1 MIRRTTQM
9 ATVVLSNHKFPED
22 GQVSIPLPIPPEEY
36 DHYMEQLDEL
46 CIGHAT
52 WRDCMVDRID
62 SDYPALERLQGE
74 LVNLDE
80 LDYLF
85 QRLDS
90 FDEHEK
96 AAFQS
101 VMYDRDFIDMT
112 DLINLTF
119 CCDTPIVITEFSALD
134 ALGKKQY
141 SISQGGRGTARDAE
155 KQDGRAIMERL
166 IHSGEGKV
174 TPYGV
179 LYENGMKL
187 EQCYHEGGVFPK
199 YRYRERVMEV
209 EISDCAEPEDTLAV
223 SSLQLPLSQKQIEH
237 IVERTGIQNAD
248 DIRLWFVDSILPEG
262 IEAALSFEDESLE
275 ELNKLCEVLAKTD
288 ANDLKKL
295 TAVVENIRPDR
306 AFQLRQLAENIDLF
320 DFVPNVKTAEEYGRY
335 MIRESGHFEFDENL
349 EGYYNYAKYGED
361 RVNAE
366 SGEFNIFGYVSYHG
380 TMSLDELMAPDPAE
394 AFDMEM
400 GGML

>member
-119 CCDTPIVITEFSALD
+119 
-134 ALGKKQY
+134 
-141 SISQGGRGTARDAE
+141 
-155 KQDGRAIMERL
+155 
-166 IHSGEGKV
+166 
-174 TPYGV
+174 
-179 LYENGMKL
+179 
-187 EQCYHEGGVFPK
+187 
-199 YRYRERVMEV
+199 
-209 EISDCAEPEDTLAV
+209 
-223 SSLQLPLSQKQIEH
+223 
-237 IVERTGIQNAD
+237 
-248 DIRLWFVDSILPEG
+248 
-262 IEAALSFEDESLE
+262 
-275 ELNKLCEVLAKTD
+275 
-288 ANDLKKL
+288 
-295 TAVVENIRPDR
+295 
-306 AFQLRQLAENIDLF
+306 
-320 DFVPNVKTAEEYGRY
+320 
-335 MIRESGHFEFDENL
+335 
-349 EGYYNYAKYGED
+349 
-361 RVNAE
+361 
-366 SGEFNIFGYVSYHG
+366 
-380 TMSLDELMAPDPAE
+380 
-394 AFDMEM
+394 
-400 GGML
+400 

>member
-1 MIRRTTQM
+1 M

-36 DHYMEQLDEL
+36 EHCMEMLEVL

-52 WRDCMVDRID
+52 RRDCMVDSIE
-62 SDYPALERLQGE
+62 SDYPALERLEGE
-74 LVNLDE
+74 MINLDE

-101 VMYDRDFIDMT
+101 VMHDRDYVDMT

-119 CCDTPIVITEFSALD
+119 CCDAPLVITEFSSLD
-134 ALGKKQY
+134 ALGKQQY
-141 SISQGGRGTARDAE
+141 IMSQGGCAPVKDVE
-155 KQDGRAIMERL
+155 KQNGRAIMERL
-166 IHSGEGKV
+166 IHGGEGKV

-179 LYENGMKL
+179 LYENGM
-187 EQCYHEGGVFPK
+187 EIVPYYHEGGVFPK

-237 IVERTGIQNAD
+237 IVERTGIQDAEN
-248 DIRLWFVDSILPEG
+248 IRLWFVDSILPDE
-262 IEAALSFEDESLE
+262 IEAALSFENESLE
-275 ELNKLCEVLAKTD
+275 ELNKLCTVLAKMD
-288 ANDLKKL
+288 GNDLKKL
-295 TAVVENIRPDR
+295 SAVVESTRPDR
-306 AFQLRQLAENIDLF
+306 AFELRQLAENLDLF
-320 DFVPNVKTAEEYGRY
+320 DYIPNIKNAEEYGKY
-335 MIRESGHFEFDENL
+335 MIRDSGHFEYDENL
-349 EGYYNYAKYGED
+349 KDYYNYAAYGEE
-361 RVNAE
+361 RINQE
-366 SGEFNIFGYVSYHG
+366 EGEFNIFGYVSYHG
-380 TMSLDELMAPDPAE
+380 TMSLDELMMEDPAE
-394 AFDMEM
+394 EHEMEM

>member
-1 MIRRTTQM
+1 M
-9 ATVVLSNHKFPED
+9 ATVVLSNHKFPEY

-36 DHYMEQLDEL
+36 EHCMEMLEVL

-52 WRDCMVDRID
+52 RRDCMVDSIE
-62 SDYPALERLQGE
+62 SDYPALERLEGE
-74 LVNLDE
+74 MINLDE

-101 VMYDRDFIDMT
+101 VMHDRDYVDMT

-119 CCDTPIVITEFSALD
+119 CCDMPIVITEFSALD
-134 ALGKKQY
+134 ALGKQHY
-141 SISQGGRGTARDAE
+141 IMSQGGCAPAKDVE
-155 KQDGRAIMERL
+155 KQNGRAIMERL
-166 IHSGEGKV
+166 IHGGEGKV

-179 LYENGMKL
+179 LYENGM
-187 EQCYHEGGVFPK
+187 EIVPYYHEGGVFPK

-237 IVERTGIQNAD
+237 IVERTGIQDAEN
-248 DIRLWFVDSILPEG
+248 IRLWFVDSILPDE
-262 IEAALSFEDESLE
+262 IEAALSFENESLE
-275 ELNKLCEVLAKTD
+275 ELNKLCTVLAKMD
-288 ANDLKKL
+288 GNDLKKL
-295 TAVVENIRPDR
+295 SAVVESTRPDR
-306 AFQLRQLAENIDLF
+306 AFELRQLAENLDLF
-320 DFVPNVKTAEEYGRY
+320 DYIPNIKNAEEYGKY
-335 MIRESGHFEFDENL
+335 MIRDSGHFEYDENL
-349 EGYYNYAKYGED
+349 KDYYNYAAYGEE
-361 RVNAE
+361 RINQE
-366 SGEFNIFGYVSYHG
+366 EGEFNIFGYVSYHG
-380 TMSLDELMAPDPAE
+380 TMSLDELMMEDPAE
-394 AFDMEM
+394 EHEMEM

>member
-1 MIRRTTQM
+1 M
-9 ATVVLSNHKFPED
+9 ASVVLSNHKFPED

-52 WRDCMVDRID
+52 WRDCMVDSID

-119 CCDTPIVITEFSALD
+119 CCDMPVVITEFSALD
-134 ALGKKQY
+134 ALGKKQH
-141 SISQGGRGTARDAE
+141 SISQGGGGMGKDVE
-155 KQDGRAIMERL
+155 KPYERAIMEHL
-166 IHSGEGKV
+166 IRSEKGIV

-223 SSLQLPLSQKQIEH
+223 SSLQLPLSKKQIEH

-248 DIRLWFVDSILPEG
+248 DIRLWFVDSILPER
-262 IEAALSFEDESLE
+262 IEAGQDPELQKAGESISRHPQTALEASGSASKQRYASRRVLGAHRAGRGGRLPCRTGNLLVLFYCPCRICGGDDRPPAGDGLPSDEKRNAPHGASL
-275 ELNKLCEVLAKTD
+275 LLHD
-288 ANDLKKL
+288 A
-295 TAVVENIRPDR
+295 P
-306 AFQLRQLAENIDLF
+306 F
-320 DFVPNVKTAEEYGRY
+320 
-335 MIRESGHFEFDENL
+335 
-349 EGYYNYAKYGED
+349 
-361 RVNAE
+361 
-366 SGEFNIFGYVSYHG
+366 
-380 TMSLDELMAPDPAE
+380 
-394 AFDMEM
+394 
-400 GGML
+400 